1 MNRPDSSPNPGAA
14 ADSRGGDKSRSDQS
28 VTPTEV
34 PAGAGEGGAASW
46 HLYADIID
54 LPPHVS
60 TSHPRMSRRER
71 AGQFAAF
78 AALDGFK
85 QVVTDTSRENA

>member
-1 MNRPDSSPNPGAA
+1 MSRPDSSFTPGAA
-14 ADSRGGDKSRSDQS
+14 ADSRGGDRFRPDLS
-28 VTPTEV
+28 VTPTGAPT
-34 PAGAGEGGAASW
+34 PAGEDCAASW
-46 HLYADIID
+46 QPYADIID

-60 TSHPRMSRRER
+60 ASHPRMSRRER

-85 QVVTDTSRENA
+85 QVVSDTSRENA

>member
-1 MNRPDSSPNPGAA
+1 MSHSDSSSKSDAT
-14 ADSRGGDKSRSDQS
+14 ADSRGGDESRPFQS
-28 VTPTEV
+28 VTLAGVPTHV
-34 PAGAGEGGAASW
+34 GEDCAPSW
-46 HLYADIID
+46 QPYADIID

-60 TSHPRMSRRER
+60 ASHPRMSRRER

-85 QVVTDTSRENA
+85 QVVADTSRENA